1 MNMATCLL
9 YHHSESRASRFYR
22 IELAMN
28 LFSEVSVLREWGQ
41 AGRQG
46 QTVINS
52 FSNLRDASLEADRHR
67 NRLLRKGYQRA

>member
-1 MNMATCLL
+1 
-9 YHHSESRASRFYR
+9 
-22 IELAMN
+22 MN